1 MGVKSS
7 SRPDKRRAKR
17 GIALT
22 REFMNPVDFP
32 RTIPP
37 VIFSIQIG
45 GIAGGLQQAC
55 SIIAGFPR
63 YHRRLLQGNFPGV
76 RSSSRNPLWC
86 LLEALANRYC
96 DTALAAAQRSA
107 TKL

>member
-7 SRPDKRRAKR
+7 SRPLKRSAKR
-17 GIALT
+17 GIALA

-37 VIFSIQIG
+37 AIFSIQIG

-55 SIIAGFPR
+55 LDYCRVPSLPSKVVAGEFSGGEIELAKPVVMSA
-63 YHRRLLQGNFPGV
+63 GGV
-76 RSSSRNPLWC
+76 S
-86 LLEALANRYC
+86 E
-96 DTALAAAQRSA
+96 
-107 TKL
+107 